1 MKFLALSSRTFL
13 LTALTGAFVFSL
25 PSGGMVSASHRL
37 QTPEPQVETK
47 VEMPRVEEKLE
58 MPREGREVRRP
69 SGVQREIRPTSEGST
84 RVVPRSLRERVQEIL
99 APAPQPEPQALP
111 LTPFPVPKTVS
122 TYDDSIIGTP
132 LARQEQC
139 VRYLLR
145 YNPTPDI
152 SVTPQQLV
160 SYYYQEGE
168 REGIRPDVAFAQAL
182 KETGFFRYGGTVTA
196 DQNNY
201 CGLGTTSAVIKG
213 AYFPSSQLGV
223 RAHIQ
228 HLLAYASTRQPLE
241 PVVDPRYDL
250 VRSVY
255 GTSTLTRW
263 EDLNGRWAVPGTTYG
278 QSILSMFRAILNE

>member
-99 APAPQPEPQALP
+99 APAPQPDPQALP

-122 TYDDSIIGTP
+122 NYDDSIIGTP
-132 LARQEQC
+132 LASQEQC

-201 CGLGTTSAVIKG
+201 CGLGTTSTTVKG
-213 AYFPSSQLGV
+213 AYFASSELGD
-223 RAHIQ
+223 RALQ
-228 HLLAYASTRQPLE
+228 DELTLLQGEIAVGELLDHADVLLDQEQGRSRVTDPFQRIRQ
-241 PVVDPRYDL
+241 
-250 VRSVY
+250 
-255 GTSTLTRW
+255 
-263 EDLNGRWAVPGTTYG
+263 
-278 QSILSMFRAILNE
+278 